1 MIMRWEEAKKIF
13 TNHLALTARQY
24 SKITKQHYNN
34 ARRALRNWV
43 LKGHLAV
50 IEVEERFPFA
60 KNPSRVIY
68 YCLPKN
74 IKKVEKC
81 LSQYSNISVKRKFL
95 LRESL

>member
-1 MIMRWEEAKKIF
+1 MQWNEAKKIF
-13 TNHLALTARQY
+13 QTHLALTAKQY

-43 LKGHLAV
+43 LKGYLAV

-60 KNPSRVIY
+60 KKPSRAIY

-74 IKKVEKC
+74 LKKVEKW
-81 LSQYSNISVKRKFL
+81 LSQYSNILVKRKL
-95 LRESL
+95 WLRESL